1 MSCKFFHEREGCIG
15 CGACANIDPVNWEM
29 NEDGKADLKDS
40 KEIGKGQEKDFDEK
54 DLDKNMETAECCPIN
69 VIHIRKDDEELI

>member
-1 MSCKFFHEREGCIG
+1 MRYKFFHDREGCIG
-15 CGACANIDPVNWEM
+15 CGACAAIDPDNWEM

-40 KEIGKGQEKDFDEK
+40 KEIGKSQEKKINDEK
-54 DLDKNMETAECCPIN
+54 LDKNMETAQCCPVN

>member
-54 DLDKNMETAECCPIN
+54 DLDKNMEICILKWEFLN
-69 VIHIRKDDEELI
+69 RKTENLYLK